1 MPYIPYTLENTTIVI
16 TGGAGF
22 IGSNLAMY
30 FQKHH
35 PKARVI
41 VLDKFRDPS
50 LSSLG
55 HFKNLIGF
63 EGQIIT
69 ADIIQD
75 LSVLEEINFNYLF
88 HLAAI
93 SNTTCLNQELV
104 MQTNHQAF
112 LKLLKIAQ
120 NKGARVIYASSA
132 AVYGNTDA
140 PNQVG
145 LNEVPENVYGFS
157 KLCMDRSTLELI
169 RVYENEP
176 IGLPHYN
183 NSRRSKRS
191 PYRYS
196 VSVAG
201 FVPVAGYID
210 TPIIGLRYFN
220 VYGPGEFYKGKT
232 ASMILQLGLQALQNK
247 EVKLFEFGEQ
257 QRDFVYIEDV
267 IQASVKAMVAI
278 DQVGVYNVGYGKS
291 HSYNTIIEILQQE
304 LGDFK
309 TTYIK
314 NPYAFFQNHTCADIQ
329 STHKDLDYTP
339 NYDLVSG
346 IKAYLPT
353 IKKLAKANV

>member
-1 MPYIPYTLENTTIVI
+1 MPNISHTLENKTIVI

-22 IGSNLAMY
+22 IGSNLALY

-41 VLDKFRDPS
+41 VLDKFRDS
-50 LSSLG
+50 NLSSLG

-63 EGQIIT
+63 EGEIIT
-69 ADIIQD
+69 ADITQD
-75 LSVLEEINFNYLF
+75 LSALEEIHFDYLF

-93 SNTTCLNQELV
+93 SDTTYLNQELV

-140 PNQVG
+140 PNRVG

-157 KLCMDRSTLELI
+157 KLCMDRSTLESRSFI
-169 RVYENEP
+169 P
-176 IGLPHYN
+176 I
-183 NSRRSKRS
+183 
-191 PYRYS
+191 
-196 VSVAG
+196 V
-201 FVPVAGYID
+201 
-210 TPIIGLRYFN
+210 GLRYFN
-220 VYGPGEFYKGKT
+220 VYGPGEFYKGRT

-267 IQASVKAMVAI
+267 IQANIKAMLASKS
-278 DQVGVYNVGYGKS
+278 GVYNVGYGVS

-314 NPYAFFQNHTCADIQ
+314 NPYPFFQNHTCADIQ
-329 STHKDLDYTP
+329 STHRDLDYTP

-353 IKKLAKANV
+353 IKKLAKTDA

>member
-1 MPYIPYTLENTTIVI
+1 MPYIPDTLENTTIVI

-22 IGSNLAMY
+22 IGSNLALY

-41 VLDKFRDPS
+41 VVDKFRDPS

-63 EGQIIT
+63 KGEIIT
-69 ADIIQD
+69 ADITQD
-75 LSVLEEINFNYLF
+75 LSALEEINFNYLF

-93 SNTTCLNQELV
+93 SDTTCLNQELV

-132 AVYGNTDA
+132 AVYGNTNA
-140 PNQVG
+140 PNRVG

-157 KLCMDRSTLELI
+157 KLCMDRSTLAFET
-169 RVYENEP
+169 
-176 IGLPHYN
+176 
-183 NSRRSKRS
+183 S
-191 PYRYS
+191 
-196 VSVAG
+196 
-201 FVPVAGYID
+201 
-210 TPIIGLRYFN
+210 TPIVGLRYFN

-267 IQASVKAMVAI
+267 IQASVKAMVAN
-278 DQVGVYNVGYGKS
+278 QVGVYNVGYGKS
-291 HSYNTIIEILQQE
+291 HSYNTIVEILQQE

-314 NPYAFFQNHTCADIQ
+314 NPYPFFQNHTCADIQ
-329 STHKDLDYTP
+329 STHLDLDYTP
-339 NYDLVSG
+339 NYNLASG

-353 IKKLAKANV
+353 IKKLAKTNA

>member
-1 MPYIPYTLENTTIVI
+1 MPNISHTLENKTIVI

-22 IGSNLAMY
+22 IGSNLALY

-41 VLDKFRDPS
+41 VLDKFRDS
-50 LSSLG
+50 NLSSLG

-63 EGQIIT
+63 EGEIIT
-69 ADIIQD
+69 ADITQD
-75 LSVLEEINFNYLF
+75 LSALEEINFNYLF

-93 SNTTCLNQELV
+93 SDTTYLNQELV

-140 PNQVG
+140 PNRVG

-157 KLCMDRSTLELI
+157 KLCMDRSALAFEASM
-169 RVYENEP
+169 P
-176 IGLPHYN
+176 I
-183 NSRRSKRS
+183 
-191 PYRYS
+191 
-196 VSVAG
+196 V
-201 FVPVAGYID
+201 
-210 TPIIGLRYFN
+210 GLRYFN
-220 VYGPGEFYKGKT
+220 VYGPGEFYKGRT
-232 ASMILQLGLQALQNK
+232 ASMILQLGLQVLQNK

-267 IQASVKAMVAI
+267 IQANIKAMLASKS
-278 DQVGVYNVGYGKS
+278 GVYNVGYGVS

-314 NPYAFFQNHTCADIQ
+314 NPYPFFQNHTCADIQ

-339 NYDLVSG
+339 NYDLASG

-353 IKKLAKANV
+353 IKKLAKTNA

>member
-1 MPYIPYTLENTTIVI
+1 MPYIPYTLEDRTIVI

-63 EGQIIT
+63 KGQIIT

-75 LSVLEEINFNYLF
+75 LSVLEEIDFNYLF

-93 SNTTCLNQELV
+93 SDTTCLNQELV

-112 LKLLKIAQ
+112 LKLLKIAR
-120 NKGARVIYASSA
+120 NKEARVIYASSA
-132 AVYGNTDA
+132 AVYGNTAA
-140 PNQVG
+140 PNRVG

-157 KLCMDRSTLELI
+157 KLCMDRSTLEFKHLI
-169 RVYENEP
+169 
-176 IGLPHYN
+176 
-183 NSRRSKRS
+183 
-191 PYRYS
+191 
-196 VSVAG
+196 
-201 FVPVAGYID
+201 PVV
-210 TPIIGLRYFN
+210 GLRYFN

-267 IQASVKAMVAI
+267 IQASIKAMLAEKS
-278 DQVGVYNVGYGKS
+278 GVYNVGYGKS

-314 NPYAFFQNHTCADIQ
+314 NPYTFFQNHTCADIQ
-329 STHKDLDYTP
+329 ATHRDLDYTP

-353 IKKLAKANV
+353 IKKLAKANA